1 MQKLERPHE
10 LFHHDELGGKM
21 GAGNVDGNMHE
32 EEAYDHA
39 GVVLDEDTYTLR
51 LQEAHSDDDPA
62 DVGVDGMDILQHL
75 VSVGKLAE
83 QTEDVVDDVHIVVV
97 VEVEEDVLMLLD
109 YTVQAATDSEM

>member
-1 MQKLERPHE
+1 
-10 LFHHDELGGKM
+10 
-21 GAGNVDGNMHE
+21 
-32 EEAYDHA
+32 
-39 GVVLDEDTYTLR
+39 
-51 LQEAHSDDDPA
+51 
-62 DVGVDGMDILQHL
+62 MDILQHL